1 MKKIILT
8 LTLVLAA
15 INLLAQEHLSFK
27 GIPIEGSMTDF
38 CQKRKSERIYLYW
51 Q

>member
-27 GIPIEGSMTDF
+27 GIPIEGSMKT
-38 CQKRKSERIYLYW
+38 KNKSERI
-51 Q
+51 